1 MDRVVQER
9 VLGVILGGGRGARL
23 WPLTRDRAKPAVPI
37 AGKYRLIDIPL
48 SNCLNSGVH
57 EVAILTQ
64 FKSAS
69 LHRHVTQTYHFDL
82 FHPGWVQILAA
93 EQTTTNLDWYQGT
106 ADAVRKQLE
115 ELEVTGAENLLI
127 LAGDHLY
134 RMDYTVLTEFH
145 QAHQADV
152 TVAVRPVS
160 RRDAA
165 RFGILRMDSSGR
177 INAFAEKPRDEA
189 QLNELVSRDDPEL
202 PLVGSMGI
210 YLFRKEA
217 LLELLQGPHDDF
229 GGHVLPAAIHS
240 HRVFGYTFSGYW
252 EDIGDIRSFYEA
264 NLALTL
270 PDPPFSFHD
279 PVRPIYTRPR
289 LLAASRIYDVC
300 LDRVLLAD
308 GCIVHGA
315 DLTRTV
321 VGIRSVISDGVRL
334 RETIIMGADYYEP
347 EEVFPPASGPP
358 IGIGEGCDISGA
370 IIDKNARIGPRV
382 RIEPFPPGTD
392 LDGDPWLVR
401 DGIVVLPKN
410 AVLPAGTQIGPDVG

>member
-1 MDRVVQER
+1 MNQDRVLAV
-9 VLGVILGGGRGARL
+9 VLGGGRGTRL

-48 SNCLNSGVH
+48 SNCLNSDVH

-82 FHPGWVQILAA
+82 FHPGWVEILAA

-106 ADAVRKQLE
+106 ADAVRKQFD
-115 ELEVTGAENLLI
+115 ELETTGAEEFLI

-134 RMDYTVLTEFH
+134 RMDYRALVDFH
-145 QAHQADV
+145 REHEADV

-160 RRDAA
+160 MQDAV
-165 RFGILRMDSSGR
+165 RFGILRTDADGR
-177 INAFAEKPRDEA
+177 ISDFAEKPSDPDR
-189 QLNELVSRDDPEL
+189 LKELVSREDPKL

-210 YLFRKEA
+210 YVFRKEA
-217 LLELLQGPHDDF
+217 LRQLLQGPHDDF
-229 GGHVLPAAIHS
+229 GHHVLPAAIHS
-240 HRVFGYTFSGYW
+240 HRAFGFTFTGYW

-264 NLALTL
+264 NLALAR

-279 PVRPIYTRPR
+279 PELPIYTRPR
-289 LLAASRIYDVC
+289 LLAASRIYDVR

-315 DLTRTV
+315 DISNTV
-321 VGIRSVISDGVRL
+321 VGIRSIIGDGVRL
-334 RETIIMGADYYEP
+334 GDTIVMGADFYEP
-347 EEVFPPASGPP
+347 EERFPPASGPP
-358 IGIGEGCDISGA
+358 IGIGEGSEIRGA

-382 RIEPFPPGTD
+382 RIGPFPRGTD
-392 LDGDPWLVR
+392 LDGDPWMVR

-410 AVLPAGTQIGPDVG
+410 AVLPPGSVIAPGG